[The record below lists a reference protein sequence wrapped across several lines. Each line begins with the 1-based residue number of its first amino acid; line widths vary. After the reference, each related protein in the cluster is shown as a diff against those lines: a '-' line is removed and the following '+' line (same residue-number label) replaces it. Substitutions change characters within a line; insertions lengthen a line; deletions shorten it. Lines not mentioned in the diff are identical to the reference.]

1 MGVKLVKSEDVFSFH
16 LDGNSSID
24 AILLSKIISNIAEL
38 TKMAAIYE
46 NPDSYLRMNVTA
58 FKNGSFEIDFSTIC
72 EITENIISQGND
84 LIGFASTAIATVKG
98 FLDVKKLLKGKK
110 PKSVK
115 ETSDGRIIITS
126 EDDHSINV
134 TKSSGAVVNN
144 VHIDNLVV
152 NLAQNVSEHN
162 SKGGFFF
169 NTKDS
174 SEHFNSAD
182 IEEMRK
188 PLPTAQ
194 EEIVKNITTKADLLI
209 KKAAL
214 IGKGAWSFIYNSKTI
229 EAKIEDT
236 DFLEQIHKGEFAIQS
251 GDYITADLKI
261 TIPYD
266 MNIGFDESAT
276 KYTICKVYG
285 GIQNNKNLMTP
296 FI

>member
-1 MGVKLVKSEDVFSFH
+1 M
-16 LDGNSSID
+16 
-24 AILLSKIISNIAEL
+24 
-38 TKMAAIYE
+38 
-46 NPDSYLRMNVTA
+46 
-58 FKNGSFEIDFSTIC
+58 
-72 EITENIISQGND
+72 
-84 LIGFASTAIATVKG
+84 
-98 FLDVKKLLKGKK
+98 
-110 PKSVK
+110 
-115 ETSDGRIIITS
+115 
-126 EDDHSINV
+126 
-134 TKSSGAVVNN
+134 
-144 VHIDNLVV
+144 
-152 NLAQNVSEHN
+152 AQNVSEHN
-162 SKGGFFF
+162 SKGGFSF

-266 MNIGFDESAT
+266 TNIGFDESAT